1 MVIST
6 IPINFRAKNL
16 FYKKPYSWLE
26 KNNEAELEKFNEA
39 FEPLE
44 NSFGKDHTLAKNIF
58 LECCS
63 TLESKFDKKWV
74 RKLYLDKEN
83 KYTDEYK
90 NLFEINGFD
99 EENVQCILGESI
111 DNAYRAA
118 TWSQHNIALGKKSS
132 RFALLSLFTGILKQ
146 IFFSN
151 DSEIASSDSS
161 NLPRNDVDGDEARQ
175 WRPLAFSI
183 INSFF
188 RSQRNLN
195 QYTMYSLPD
204 DDAAMNVY
212 QADVYG
218 NKVAGSLAR
227 ASTFMERNI
236 NPYLMPISEI
246 LPSNVGECFRKL
258 AVIPTSLWWRARMPA
273 YINQEFFTDFL
284 KYMVHKPLALFGV
297 GNSREEVL
305 GIKERGNLKW
315 SYFKERHLKN
325 LGMCHS
331 EQSGESNNVSR
342 SFANA
347 QDDVKSCSSLARRF
361 VGTLEQCFNKDPTIQ
376 MESSK
381 RLGEFLAP
389 VLGMYGF
396 FSSAVGN
403 TSSALFRLLNIE
415 NKMSALS
422 NIIQTSSLFSQQ
434 LIYLPKII
442 IPFYSET
449 RQIENILNS
458 LKDSY
463 KSEPYTLSGTLET
476 PSRTSEA
483 WVYGSQTKDVS
494 PCNETNEKQKVKELK
509 TLVRDRKITSYAG
522 MFGFCLHGANVI
534 LKCCKDLPWQV
545 SYFNKLQS
553 VLDESACGLTNYFF
567 SSRRYAMGE
576 QFRIENP
583 EFYEAN

>member
-1 MVIST
+1 MST
-6 IPINFRAKNL
+6 KINNFHSGNH
-16 FYKKPYSWLE
+16 FYSCQYSWLE
-26 KNNEAELEKFNEA
+26 KHKKSKASDFKEA

-44 NSFGKDHTLAKNIF
+44 NSWGGEHTLAKNIF
-58 LECCS
+58 INS
-63 TLESKFDKKWV
+63 TPTLKSQFDRKWV
-74 RKLYLDKEN
+74 QKYFYKTNIQEKKKYLASLALNGIEDE
-83 KYTDEYK
+83 KYEDV
-90 NLFEINGFD
+90 INYAY
-99 EENVQCILGESI
+99 S
-111 DNAYRAA
+111 NAKRAA
-118 TWSQHNIALGKKSS
+118 TWSHHNIALGKKSS
-132 RFALLSLFTGILKQ
+132 RFALLSLFTGIIKQ
-146 IFFSN
+146 LFFSN
-151 DSEIASSDSS
+151 DGEIASSDSS
-161 NLPRNDVDGDEARQ
+161 NLSRNDVDGDEARQ

-218 NKVAGSLAR
+218 NKVAGSLAK

-284 KYMVHKPLALFGV
+284 KYMLHKPLAVFGV
-297 GNSREEVL
+297 GNSREEVR
-305 GIKERGNLKW
+305 GIRERGNLKW
-315 SYFKERHLKN
+315 SYFVDRHKEN
-325 LGMCHS
+325 LGI
-331 EQSGESNNVSR
+331 
-342 SFANA
+342 ADK
-347 QDDVKSCSSLARRF
+347 QDEIASSALPPRNDDSPSPLITHF
-361 VGTLEQCFNKDPTIQ
+361 HNLFNKDPTTQ

-381 RLGEFLAP
+381 HLGEFLAP

-396 FSSAVGN
+396 FTSALGN
-403 TSSALFRLLNIE
+403 TSSALFRLFNIE
-415 NKMSALS
+415 NKLFGLANL
-422 NIIQTSSLFSQQ
+422 IQTSSLFSQQ

-449 RQIENILNS
+449 RQIENILKVINICPGDLSEHVLPVANFGSEGGKINNLRTDS
-458 LKDSY
+458 LQGN
-463 KSEPYTLSGTLET
+463 TLKQQNTT
-476 PSRTSEA
+476 
-483 WVYGSQTKDVS
+483 WVGVESQNVDIQ
-494 PCNETNEKQKVKELK
+494 EDEKQKIKELK

-522 MFGFCLHGANVI
+522 MFGFYLHGINLL
-534 LKCCKDLPWQV
+534 LKTL
-545 SYFNKLQS
+545 S
-553 VLDESACGLTNYFF
+553 VTTSTFPRIIDESACGLTNYFF

-583 EFYEAN
+583 EFYEVS